1 MKDHFIFK
9 KCEERLNMELDIVS
23 LVKQARQTKLLTQVM
38 LSQRQNMLLRF
49 QRRNLVETSSSSSE
63 SDSNTKFNTVRLMD
77 NKNPLIRL
85 SIFGRLK
92 KMINMYKDEELEL
105 IDRRLLIG
113 LYQKKLKDY
122 DEERIDQMSNITL
135 L

>member
-1 MKDHFIFK
+1 
-9 KCEERLNMELDIVS
+9 MELDIIS